1 MLRCMSRSTT
11 AITLGSA
18 CVMEGK
24 SQDNIVADVLKCSWQ
39 KDVALP
45 CWVLWTNLV
54 LTVKKRFEYML
65 MYD

>member
-1 MLRCMSRSTT
+1 
-11 AITLGSA
+11 
-18 CVMEGK
+18 MEGK